1 MLSMCDIII
10 DNRIG
15 AYYPGGT
22 LMEIIEQIK
31 AISKEGADLSGIESA
46 LTGLN
51 PLTSIKDKD
60 AAWGFIKSNDILR
73 STLDQKVTERVKTAE
88 GNIMNGKFQEAM
100 KAREAEIRAEVNPEE
115 TDAQKLAREFKE
127 YKAGVEREKSD
138 IKLKDELSRK
148 AEEIK
153 FSPSLAKELSALG
166 EKADPIMDSF
176 MEWHKAELD
185 SALDGKASE
194 QYGKVEAPKAKA
206 VLPKN
211 IDQKILEAR
220 KAGNGPL
227 ALRLQMQKDSQ

>member
-1 MLSMCDIII
+1 
-10 DNRIG
+10 
-15 AYYPGGT
+15 
-22 LMEIIEQIK
+22 MEIIEQIK

-60 AAWGFIKSNDILR
+60 AAWGFIKSNDILL

-88 GNIMNGKFQEAM
+88 ENIMNGKFQEAM
-100 KAREAEIRAEVNPEE
+100 KAREAELRAELVPNETPE
-115 TDAQKLAREFKE
+115 QKRIRELEDNLSSRDKRDLE
-127 YKAGVEREKSD
+127 IA
-138 IKLKDELSRK
+138 LKDELSSI
-148 AEEIK
+148 AEEAK
-153 FSPSLAKELSALG
+153 VNSSLARKLSPLGDQAKEVLG
-166 EKADPIMDSF
+166 LVI
-176 MEWHKAELD
+176 EWHKSELA